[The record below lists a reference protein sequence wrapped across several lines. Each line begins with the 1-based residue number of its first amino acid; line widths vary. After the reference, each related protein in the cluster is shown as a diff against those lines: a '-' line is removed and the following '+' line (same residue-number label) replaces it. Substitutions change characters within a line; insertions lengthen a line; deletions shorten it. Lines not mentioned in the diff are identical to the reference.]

1 MDRKSGPI
9 RGYQDTEVTDLPGIY
24 SLSPYT
30 SEEIVSREFIL
41 DERPSAII
49 NIVDATNIERNLYL
63 TMQLMELDI
72 PMVLAL
78 NMMDEM
84 EGNGGSIHIN
94 EMEQIL
100 QMPVVPISAVK
111 NQGVEEL
118 VRHAVHIARYQER
131 PGLQDFCGKN
141 DHGGAVHRALHGVM
155 HLIEDHAKAAA
166 IPIRFAAA
174 KLLEGD
180 HLIQEELKLD
190 PAEIETIDRIAQQ
203 METERGLDRA
213 AAIADMRYL
222 FIDRLCRKTV
232 VKPHESREHVRSR
245 RIDRILTGKYTAI
258 PAFILIMA
266 LVFWLTFNVIGAA
279 LQDWLAD
286 GIDALTEVVKTA
298 LASSGVN
305 DAMQSLI
312 VDGIFTGVGS
322 VLSFIPII
330 VVLFFFLSLLEDSGY
345 MARVAFFMD
354 KLLRK
359 IGLSGRSIVP
369 MLIGFGCTVPAVMST
384 QIGRA
389 HV

>member
-1 MDRKSGPI
+1 M
-9 RGYQDTEVTDLPGIY
+9 T
-24 SLSPYT
+24 SLEPTPYT

-232 VKPHESREHVRSR
+232 VKPHESREHVPP
-245 RIDRILTGKYTAI
+245 D
-258 PAFILIMA
+258 
-266 LVFWLTFNVIGAA
+266 
-279 LQDWLAD
+279 
-286 GIDALTEVVKTA
+286 
-298 LASSGVN
+298 
-305 DAMQSLI
+305 
-312 VDGIFTGVGS
+312 
-322 VLSFIPII
+322 
-330 VVLFFFLSLLEDSGY
+330 
-345 MARVAFFMD
+345 
-354 KLLRK
+354 
-359 IGLSGRSIVP
+359 
-369 MLIGFGCTVPAVMST
+369 
-384 QIGRA
+384 
-389 HV
+389 